1 MNIPVKINRNDIGSI
16 TQLINLMFQI
26 NIDFIDYISF
36 YNLSSIL
43 KKFQN
48 VNFNLNFQTKKIY
61 TIQLN
66 PNEAKEFLNLI
77 KNNSNLINQNT
88 YFTAQILNISNQIHK
103 TLTTLEGQ
111 KDNLANE
118 LILTIPKT
126 LNQ

>member
-1 MNIPVKINRNDIGSI
+1 MNIPIKINKNDIGSL

-26 NIDFIDYISF
+26 NIEFIDYISF

-48 VNFNLNFQTKKIY
+48 VNFNMNFKTKSIY

-66 PNEAKEFLNLI
+66 PNEAREFLNLV

-88 YFTAQILNISNQIHK
+88 YFMAQILNLSNQIHK
-103 TLTTLEGQ
+103 ALNTLEGQ
-111 KDNLANE
+111 KDNLANQ

-126 LNQ
+126 LKP